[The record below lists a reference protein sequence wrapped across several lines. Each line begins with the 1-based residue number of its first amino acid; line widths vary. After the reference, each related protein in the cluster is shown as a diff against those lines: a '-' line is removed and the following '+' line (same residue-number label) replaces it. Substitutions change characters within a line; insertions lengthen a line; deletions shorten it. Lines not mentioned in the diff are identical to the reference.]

1 MPPPRYSTS
10 GTPTPPCREFAR
22 TDPLTD
28 GCFPDDSVPSKHPS
42 VRRDLRSDTG
52 RACEPTSILVVD
64 GNNVIGAV
72 ADGWWRDRPA
82 AVRRLLGRLQCLG
95 EPATLVLDVAQPDLA
110 EGDHDSIIV
119 RYATRRGRDAAD
131 DLIRE
136 IVADAP
142 DVTVVTSDRALR
154 RDVED
159 EGATVIGAGTFLARL
174 DAAGC

>member
-1 MPPPRYSTS
+1 VADPPR
-10 GTPTPPCREFAR
+10 
-22 TDPLTD
+22 
-28 GCFPDDSVPSKHPS
+28 
-42 VRRDLRSDTG
+42 
-52 RACEPTSILVVD
+52 ILIVD

-82 AVRRLLGRLQCLG
+82 AVRRLLRRLQCLG
-95 EPATLVLDVAQPDLA
+95 GPVTLVLDVPQGDLP
-110 EGDHDSIIV
+110 EGDHGGIAV

-136 IVADAP
+136 LVAEEP

-154 RDVED
+154 RDVEAT
-159 EGATVIGAGTFLARL
+159 GAAVIGAGTFLGQL

>member
-1 MPPPRYSTS
+1 MCDAP
-10 GTPTPPCREFAR
+10 G
-22 TDPLTD
+22 
-28 GCFPDDSVPSKHPS
+28 
-42 VRRDLRSDTG
+42 
-52 RACEPTSILVVD
+52 ILVVD

-95 EPATLVLDVAQPDLA
+95 ARATLVLDVAQPDLA
-110 EGDHDSIIV
+110 EGDHNGIVV

-136 IVADAP
+136 IVAEDP
-142 DVTVVTSDRALR
+142 GVTVVTSDRALR

-159 EGATVIGAGTFLARL
+159 AGATVIGSGTFLARL

>member
-1 MPPPRYSTS
+1 M
-10 GTPTPPCREFAR
+10 
-22 TDPLTD
+22 
-28 GCFPDDSVPSKHPS
+28 
-42 VRRDLRSDTG
+42 RRS
-52 RACEPTSILVVD
+52 SILVVD

-110 EGDHDSIIV
+110 EGDHEGITV

-136 IVADAP
+136 IVAEVPDA
-142 DVTVVTSDRALR
+142 TVVTSDRALR

-159 EGATVIGAGTFLARL
+159 AGATVIGAGTFLARL